1 MIKNLPYSQS
11 AKHRL
16 ELVHHSGLRVFVRL
30 RLRIRRTHRSMQL
43 RERLSHLTSL
53 SIPLRHHLL
62 ERRRSLTLPCRANA
76 SQLRLQRAQLR
87 LNLPLRVLNSLRA
100 LSSAPSRAF

>member
-1 MIKNLPYSQS
+1 
-11 AKHRL
+11 
-16 ELVHHSGLRVFVRL
+16 
-30 RLRIRRTHRSMQL
+30 MQL
-43 RERLSHLTSL
+43 RERLGHLTSL

-62 ERRRSLTLPCRANA
+62 ERRRSLTLPRRANT

-100 LSSAPSRAF
+100 LKQRTL